1 MKQIPFSEFLVK
13 LLNGVAIVV
22 DENELV
28 YPAQDEDED
37 GFYIT
42 GTIINGTE
50 RFTEKKNENVSIDEH
65 GIATVVSE
73 RNENFKIQ
81 LLVHQSF

>member
-1 MKQIPFSEFLVK
+1 MKQIPFSEFLDK
-13 LLNGVAIVV
+13 LLHGVAIVV
-22 DENELV
+22 DSTELV
-28 YPAQDEDED
+28 YPAQDEDENS
-37 GFYIT
+37 FYIT
-42 GTIINGTE
+42 GTVINGTE
-50 RFTEKKNENVSIDEH
+50 RFSEEKNPTVSIDKD